1 MKIIYFAWL
10 RDKIGCGEEE
20 LVLPEGVRNVGQL
33 IDWLAGRGPRY
44 EDAFEFVEVIKV
56 VVNQTLV
63 PNDHPVK
70 NDDEVIFIPPLG
82 GG

>member
-10 RDKIGCGEEE
+10 RDKTGCGEEE
-20 LVLPEGVRNVGQL
+20 LVLPEGVGNVGQL
-33 IDWLAGRGPRY
+33 INWLAGRGPRY

-63 PNDHPVK
+63 PNDHPLK